1 MTIGDKKRQI
11 IITVNRNKN
20 STGNYYP
27 YDKYNL
33 DEKKKKKKISTTN
46 FNDIQ
51 KNIYMKLKN
60 NKLQQYVNKS
70 SVVIFII

>member
-33 DEKKKKKKISTTN
+33 DEKKKKKKYQQQISM
-46 FNDIQ
+46 
-51 KNIYMKLKN
+51 IYKK
-60 NKLQQYVNKS
+60 
-70 SVVIFII
+70 IFT